1 MQTIGLRMAD
11 GCWIGWRVFHARTF
25 RERLAGLIVCPR
37 LQRDEALLLSPGR
50 SIHTFGLRYAI
61 DAVFLDAQLKVIAIA
76 ADVAPWR
83 VRFAPARTRH
93 VLELVAGRAR
103 VLELRP
109 GTELFLARPR
119 RDAEEEHT
127 RPVSPMPSSAIR
139 SAPPAD
145 HCNWKLSLKR

>member
-1 MQTIGLRMAD
+1 MHTIGLRMAD
-11 GCWIGWRVFHARTF
+11 GCWVGWRVFHARTF
-25 RERLAGLIVCPR
+25 RERLAGLLAVPG

-83 VRFAPARTRH
+83 VRLAPARTRH

-119 RDAEEEHT
+119 HVADEEHT
-127 RPVSPMPSSAIR
+127 RPVSPAKSPAIR
-139 SAPPAD
+139 AVPSAD
-145 HCNWKLSLKR
+145 HCNWKFSLKR